1 MLCGKSLS
9 CYDVHGYVAVQY
21 SAVSCDKQLIVV
33 LESCVLQHT
42 TFFSILQA
50 GIEGC
55 IFIHASGFIGG
66 HATKEGA
73 IAMAIKVR
81 CVL

>member
-1 MLCGKSLS
+1 M
-9 CYDVHGYVAVQY
+9 VHVM
-21 SAVSCDKQLIVV
+21 
-33 LESCVLQHT
+33 
-42 TFFSILQA
+42 QA

-73 IAMAIKVR
+73 IAMAIKVSCALLYMHCAENEDNVGVFSCTAATPSHSCT
-81 CVL
+81 CVLFRRCR